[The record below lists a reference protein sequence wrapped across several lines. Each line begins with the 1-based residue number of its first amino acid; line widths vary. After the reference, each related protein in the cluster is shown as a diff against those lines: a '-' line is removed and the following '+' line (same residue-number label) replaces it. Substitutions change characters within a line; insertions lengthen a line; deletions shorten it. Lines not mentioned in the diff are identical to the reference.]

1 MTLYL
6 DTLLW
11 GSIIGIIHFVI
22 TGILYQNPVVGQ
34 FYKDNKTHPGVKKWN
49 SQPKYIL
56 SMFLGTQVEVYI
68 ITISYIVLM
77 NTLSGTNID
86 ALTLALIFTGIRVY
100 PRFWNMWI
108 QSTYP
113 NKLLITEVVNGA
125 ISTFVIVFGLYLL
138 PV

>member
-1 MTLYL
+1 MTLCL
-6 DTLLW
+6 NTLLW
-11 GSIIGIIHFVI
+11 GSVIGIIHFVI
-22 TGILYQNPVVGQ
+22 TGILYQNPVVGR
-34 FYKDNKTHPGVKKWN
+34 FYKDNETHPGVKKWN

-56 SMFLGTQVEVYI
+56 SMYLGTQVEVYI

-77 NTLSGTNID
+77 NELGGTNID
-86 ALTLALIFTGIRVY
+86 ALKLALIFTGIRIY

-113 NKLLITEVVNGA
+113 NKLLITEVVNGT